1 MTSNKKYAIIKPTNE
16 GILRERKDLTV
27 LNYYA
32 TITFKINKNHPMW
45 EGSNN
50 NQLSEKTY
58 EFEDLYRD
66 NNNLY
71 SKDYMHDLIREDLL
85 LIAGG
90 ENYTES
96 ISDVDI
102 KIYQTTSKTL
112 AEYRKKVN
120 AVADELSKAI
130 NRDKLEKEIDL
141 LFSKIWKKT
150 TTNKW
155 KGVFY
160 EI

>member
-1 MTSNKKYAIIKPTNE
+1 M
-16 GILRERKDLTV
+16 
-27 LNYYA
+27 NYYA
-32 TITFKINKNHPMW
+32 KITFKINENHPMW
-45 EGSNN
+45 EGSNKN
-50 NQLSEKTY
+50 LLSEKTY

-71 SKDYMHDLIREDLL
+71 SEDYMHDLISEDLL

-90 ENYTES
+90 ENYTKS

-112 AEYRKKVN
+112 AEYHEKVDT
-120 AVADELSKAI
+120 VCDELSKAI

-141 LFSKIWKKT
+141 ILSKI
-150 TTNKW
+150 
-155 KGVFY
+155 
-160 EI
+160 

>member
-1 MTSNKKYAIIKPTNE
+1 
-16 GILRERKDLTV
+16 
-27 LNYYA
+27 
-32 TITFKINKNHPMW
+32 MW
-45 EGSNN
+45 EDSNN
-50 NQLSEKTY
+50 NRLSEKTY

-71 SKDYMHDLIREDLL
+71 GEDYMNELIREDLL

-96 ISDVDI
+96 ISNVDI

-112 AEYRKKVN
+112 AEYHKKVN
-120 AVADELSKAI
+120 AVGDELSKAI

-141 LFSKIWKKT
+141 LLSKI
-150 TTNKW
+150 
-155 KGVFY
+155 
-160 EI
+160 